1 MTRTRG
7 LDRFQAE
14 VMSPLDSVYRFALK
28 LTRDECDAADL
39 VQETYLIAF
48 QHQQLYKLGTNCRAW
63 LFTICRHH
71 WLQQERR
78 AKRVTSCSDSELES
92 LSLGSTEGIGR
103 AGGEEMSN
111 ILDFPEFSDVLHRA
125 LDALPEAY
133 RMPVVIVDVEDQSY
147 AAAAEIMGV
156 PVGTVRSRLSRGR
169 RMLQGHLLAFA
180 QDAGL
185 VPRKS
190 SCECADQAEPVG
202 LRAIQ

>member
-1 MTRTRG
+1 
-7 LDRFQAE
+7 
-14 VMSPLDSVYRFALK
+14 
-28 LTRDECDAADL
+28 
-39 VQETYLIAF
+39 
-48 QHQQLYKLGTNCRAW
+48 
-63 LFTICRHH
+63 
-71 WLQQERR
+71 
-78 AKRVTSCSDSELES
+78 
-92 LSLGSTEGIGR
+92 
-103 AGGEEMSN
+103 MSN

-169 RMLQGHLLAFA
+169 RMLQSHLLAFA